1 MNDFRKQVKDIKFWN
16 YWVWGGLIVLL
27 LSDVPMLIVLMLG
40 VFFGITF
47 NMPKFILEFM
57 MNMFLIGPFL
67 GGLLIIMGV
76 LAVKKRKICSCFR
89 CFCHKK
95 LLFTMI
101 CVFFAEVLPLTE
113 LAHEQSKC

>member
-16 YWVWGGLIVLL
+16 YWVWAGLIVLL

-57 MNMFLIGPFL
+57 MNMFLMGPVL
-67 GGLLIIMGV
+67 GCLLIAGGAF
-76 LAVKKRKICSCFR
+76 AVKKRKICSR
-89 CFCHKK
+89 CGKRLK
-95 LLFTMI
+95 I
-101 CVFFAEVLPLTE
+101 RE
-113 LAHEQSKC
+113 LEQMGDSFLCPYCNNDRFND

>member
-16 YWVWGGLIVLL
+16 YWVWVGLIVLL

-67 GGLLIIMGV
+67 GGLLTIMGV
-76 LAVKKRKICSCFR
+76 LAVKKRKICSR
-89 CFCHKK
+89 CGKRLK
-95 LLFTMI
+95 I
-101 CVFFAEVLPLTE
+101 RE
-113 LAHEQSKC
+113 LEQMGDSFLCPYCNNDRFND